1 MLRLQSLVFAL
12 SLFFLLCHRKKIVDE
27 QIEKLTFP
35 RNKNFKILSD
45 LLILFSEVYLLVP
58 LRFFGKWFFF
68 FLKLLT
74 FAYRNTVK
82 KYYLEI
88 FSVRNNALGEN
99 I

>member
-1 MLRLQSLVFAL
+1 MSNLRNLL
-12 SLFFLLCHRKKIVDE
+12 SQETKTAIFI
-27 QIEKLTFP
+27 
-35 RNKNFKILSD
+35 ILSD
-45 LLILFSEVYLLVP
+45 LLILFSEVLLACSSEVF
-58 LRFFGKWFFF
+58 LGNGF